1 MASDVPKVTQPASW
15 GVGLTSPQGGR
26 SSSGEVIPGH
36 PGLIIWK
43 GKGLEKWECVVAGRA
58 GGTEW
63 GPGVWAVC
71 MGLGRRSLESRHP
84 PPSRDLLSI
93 PPCHSAGVSS
103 YQAPP
108 PPPLQP
114 LGHTMALS
122 KTLRVGVARCRGR
135 GRYAG
140 HWWPLAWPTWVG
152 LEGCWAPRSGS
163 WPQSRGLGLLPT
175 PILSLWVICPSVPG
189 GALEGLCWVGCTEG
203 ALV

>member
-1 MASDVPKVTQPASW
+1 M
-15 GVGLTSPQGGR
+15 GV
-26 SSSGEVIPGH
+26 
-36 PGLIIWK
+36 
-43 GKGLEKWECVVAGRA
+43 CC
-58 GGTEW
+58 GGTGW
-63 GPGVWAVC
+63 GDRVGP
-71 MGLGRRSLESRHP
+71 RSLGSVYGPWKEKSGIQAP

>member
-1 MASDVPKVTQPASW
+1 MRSFLVTQASSFGRGRGW
-15 GVGLTSPQGGR
+15 RNGSVLWRDRLGGQ
-26 SSSGEVIPGH
+26 SGAQESGQCVWALEGEVWNPGTPPFPGSAVH
-36 PGLIIWK
+36 PTVPFCRGLLLPSTPTPTI
-43 GKGLEKWECVVAGRA
+43 A
-58 GGTEW
+58 T
-63 GPGVWAVC
+63 PGAYN
-71 MGLGRRSLESRHP
+71 GIERG
-84 PPSRDLLSI
+84 
-93 PPCHSAGVSS
+93 
-103 YQAPP
+103 
-108 PPPLQP
+108 
-114 LGHTMALS
+114 
-122 KTLRVGVARCRGR
+122 VGVARCRGR